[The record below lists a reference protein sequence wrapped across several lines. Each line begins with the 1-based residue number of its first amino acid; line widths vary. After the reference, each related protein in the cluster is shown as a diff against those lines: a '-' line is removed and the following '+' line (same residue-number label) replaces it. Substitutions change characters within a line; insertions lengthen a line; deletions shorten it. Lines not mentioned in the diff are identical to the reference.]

1 MTATGGRTGWVEWN
15 GNRAAHRGL
24 GPRCAGRS
32 WMRRAALALILVCCA
47 LALALPDPAPAITI
61 GIADQR
67 PLFFT
72 NSSFQRTR
80 IGRARILVGW
90 DALEVDWQRAE
101 LDAWF
106 GAARAAGVTPL
117 VTFGRSRTRPDV
129 LPTPDRYE
137 GIVRAFRTRYP
148 WVREFSTWN
157 EANSCGERTC
167 HRASL
172 VAAWY
177 RRLRI
182 ACPGCTLLAA
192 DLVDQPNLGDWAS
205 AFRRSATVQPTRWGL
220 HNYLDANR
228 HTTRFT
234 RQMLAA
240 TRGRLWLTET
250 GGLVARHNASTTVIP
265 QGFTHA
271 ANATAYLFDTIRRV
285 SGRIQ
290 RIYLYNW
297 VAPTAPFTWDSAFVS
312 SRLQER
318 RSYGVLRDRLARL
331 AHAGLLTGRLQ

>member
-1 MTATGGRTGWVEWN
+1 M
-15 GNRAAHRGL
+15 
-24 GPRCAGRS
+24 CA
-32 WMRRAALALILVCCA
+32 RRVAALLVLACCCA
-47 LALALPDPAPAITI
+47 AGLATPAPAPAITI
-61 GIADQR
+61 GVADQR

-80 IGRARILVGW
+80 IGRARILVAW
-90 DALEVDWQRAE
+90 DALESGWQRAE

-106 GAARAAGVTPL
+106 SAARTAGVTPL
-117 VTFGRSRTRPDV
+117 VTFGRSRTRPDF

-137 GIVRAFRTRYP
+137 GVVRAFRARYP
-148 WVREFSTWN
+148 WVTEFSTWN

-167 HRASL
+167 RRAAL

-192 DLVDQPNLGDWAS
+192 DLVDQPNLGDWARE
-205 AFRRSATVQPTRWGL
+205 FRHDATVQPTRWGL

-228 HTTRFT
+228 YTTRYT

-240 TRGRLWLTET
+240 TQGQLWLTET
-250 GGLVARHNASTTVIP
+250 GGLVARHNSSTTVIP

-290 RIYLYNW
+290 RIYFYNW
-297 VAPTAPFTWDSAFVS
+297 VAPAAPFTWDSAFVS
-312 SRLQER
+312 SRQQER

-331 AHAGLLTGRLQ
+331 AHAGLLTGRLR